1 MKLLRISRL
10 ICVSLAVAFAA
21 TTAAVRHVAAA
32 ERFELPPETATFT
45 PGPGVEAAK
54 AQCLLCHSA
63 DYVSTQ
69 PRLPRAFWKAN
80 VQKMKEKFG
89 APIPADQVDIL
100 VEYLATTY
108 GAPDKPR

>member
-1 MKLLRISRL
+1 MKIPPTAPLKSAALTLALALVVVSR
-10 ICVSLAVAFAA
+10 AV
-21 TTAAVRHVAAA
+21 AA
-32 ERFELPPETATFT
+32 ERFELPPETATFK
-45 PGPGVEAAK
+45 PGPGVEAVK
-54 AQCLLCHSA
+54 AQCLVCHSA

-89 APIPADQVDIL
+89 ALIPADQVDTL

-108 GAPDKPR
+108 GAPEKKP

>member
-1 MKLLRISRL
+1 MKIPPAVLLKF
-10 ICVSLAVAFAA
+10 VALALAIAA
-21 TTAAVRHVAAA
+21 ASHLTAA
-32 ERFELPPETATFT
+32 ERSELPPETATFK
-45 PGPGVEAAK
+45 PGPGVEVVK
-54 AQCLLCHSA
+54 AQCLVCHSA

-89 APIPADQVDIL
+89 APIPADKVDVL

>member
-10 ICVSLAVAFAA
+10 VCVPLAVAFAA
-21 TTAAVRHVAAA
+21 TAAVPRAVAA
-32 ERFELPPETATFT
+32 ERFELPSETATFK

-89 APIPADQVDIL
+89 APIPTDQVDTL

>member
-1 MKLLRISRL
+1 MLHPMKRPSLLARAL
-10 ICVSLAVAFAA
+10 TFALAASSSPLP
-21 TTAAVRHVAAA
+21 AA
-32 ERFELPPETATFT
+32 ERFELPPETATFK
-45 PGPGVEAAK
+45 PGPGVETVK

-63 DYVSTQ
+63 EYVSTQ

-89 APIPADQVDIL
+89 APIPVDKVDTL

-108 GAPDKPR
+108 GAPDKKP

>member
-1 MKLLRISRL
+1 MKISSSALLT
-10 ICVSLAVAFAA
+10 FAA
-21 TTAAVRHVAAA
+21 LALATGAAPHLTAA
-32 ERFELPPETATFT
+32 ERFELPPETATFK
-45 PGPGVEAAK
+45 PGPGVEVVK
-54 AQCLLCHSA
+54 AQCLVCHSA

-89 APIPADQVDIL
+89 APIPADQVDTL

-108 GAPDKPR
+108 GAPEKKP

>member
-21 TTAAVRHVAAA
+21 TTAVPRGISA
-32 ERFELPPETATFT
+32 ERFELPPETATFK

-89 APIPADQVDIL
+89 APIPADQVDVL